1 MCSLGV
7 LGFMNLDKRLDR
19 LSESFICVY
28 MILFAVLLFLYEL
41 MWWMTI
47 PSVNKIIRMNF
58 GFMYGV
64 RGKGLFLIFVA
75 FLSIGLDTGAEEW
88 LKYFTG
94 ISFLAG
100 GFLHLFIVCYK
111 PELVMNYKAP
121 TGGLAKD
128 DGEPDFNHPV

>member
-7 LGFMNLDKRLDR
+7 LGFMKLNKVMDN
-19 LSESFICVY
+19 LSEAFICIY

-64 RGKGLFLIFVA
+64 RGKGFFLIFVA

-88 LKYFTG
+88 LRYFTG
-94 ISFLAG
+94 ISFLSG
-100 GFLHLFIVCYK
+100 GALHLFLVCYK

-121 TGGLAKD
+121 TKGLAQD
-128 DGEPDFNHPV
+128 DEHDFNHPV